1 VYIIV
6 KNELDYLCRAKSTYG
21 VQTTGDS
28 TMKPYKEFRN
38 RSLHEAPKSK
48 SAAPKS
54 KSADSQ
60 ARADAQANI
69 AEWKRLMDKVQEKI
83 DFLQGVRL
91 KEMSKKLKQA
101 EAKFAAGDYYWIVSE
116 LYWLGDLD

>member
-1 VYIIV
+1 M
-6 KNELDYLCRAKSTYG
+6 AKSTYG

-38 RSLHEAPKSK
+38 RSLHEAPKS
-48 SAAPKS
+48 
-54 KSADSQ
+54 
-60 ARADAQANI
+60 ADAQSKADAQRNI
-69 AEWKRLMDKVQEKI
+69 AEWKRLMEQVQEKI
-83 DFLQGVRL
+83 DFLEGVRL

-101 EAKFAAGDYYWIVSE
+101 EAKFAAGDYGWVMRE